1 MAQGSQCGSLAEFV
15 ARHMG
20 GKPAPK
26 KLPSYRETQRQKKKP
41 EARA

>member
-1 MAQGSQCGSLAEFV
+1 MAEGSKCGSLAEFV

-20 GKPAPK
+20 GKPQPK
-26 KLPSYRETQRQKKKP
+26 KRPTYAEVKRQKKP

>member
-1 MAQGSQCGSLAEFV
+1 MAEGSKCGSLAEFV

-20 GKPAPK
+20 GKPVRKPT
-26 KLPSYRETQRQKKKP
+26 SYREVKRQKKP

>member
-1 MAQGSQCGSLAEFV
+1 MAEGSKCGSLAEFV

-20 GKPAPK
+20 GKPTPK
-26 KLPSYRETQRQKKKP
+26 KPQSYREVKRLKKP